1 MGTFFVPKNEGRGS
15 LIDFTSPLNPQVW
28 GLESL
33 LLPPYSPRIGG
44 RGRTQNWGQG
54 ANPELGAGGEP
65 RIEGR
70 ANPELRAERT
80 QSWGRANQI

>member
-54 ANPELGAGGEP
+54 ANPEL
-65 RIEGR
+65 
-70 ANPELRAERT
+70 RAERT
-80 QSWGRANQI
+80 QN